1 MEVRNLQYNEY
12 GTIDCEINHPDY
24 GWIPFTASPDDVE
37 GHCKTIYAE
46 AINGDLGEIAAYVAP
61 EVDEEAVLTAWRES
75 TEVSRFQAVVALYQG
90 GYLDAVEAYMAS
102 TTDKFVVLAWNNA
115 QVFKR
120 NSTTVMA
127 LQAVLEL
134 SDEQIDDLF
143 KNALEIT
150 A

>member
-1 MEVRNLQYNEY
+1 MQIKNFSFNSS
-12 GTIDCEINHPDY
+12 GTVDCEIAHPVY

-37 GHCKTIYAE
+37 ELGKTLYQEI
-46 AINGDLGEIAAYVAP
+46 LKSGEEIIPYTP
-61 EVDEEAVLTAWRES
+61 PIVDDEAVLQNWRSS
-75 TEVSRFQAVVALYQG
+75 TEVSRFQAMAALYQG

-143 KNALEIT
+143 KNALEVT